1 MGMPTLNRIYSGD
14 IVNIPFK
21 AVDAATGEPVDLTGA
36 TELVVKVFAVS
47 EAGLPDGAALISD
60 TLSGG
65 GDVDIDDA
73 EAGEASVDY
82 VAADTA
88 TLAGRYW
95 FEAKL
100 TDAAGMV
107 RTLQPAW
114 LHIVGDLLTS

>member
-14 IVNIPFK
+14 IVNVPFK
-21 AVDAATGEPVDLTGA
+21 AVDAATGEAIDLTGA

-47 EAGLPDGAALISD
+47 EAGIPTGAAVISEN
-60 TLSGG
+60 LA

-73 EAGEASVDY
+73 EAGEASVDL

-88 TLAGRYW
+88 SLSGRHW

-100 TDAAGMV
+100 TDAGGMV